1 MTSSRTAGALLA
13 LPTRLGS
20 ALLAVA
26 TQVGGTG
33 VLTAKVLAR
42 LFPPRIDRLELTR
55 SLHRMGVASVAIT
68 SATAVFVGG
77 IMVIQAAPMVQRFG
91 VKEIVG
97 WGAGFAT
104 LREVGPLLIAL
115 VFNGRV
121 GANNTAEL
129 ASMTVTDQI
138 DALRALAIDPI
149 TYLVVPRVLSMILMI
164 TVLTVIGDCVAMLG
178 ALGAAKALLDV
189 DPRVFLRSLVTLL
202 EPWDL
207 LSGLVKASIFG
218 TVIGFVSS
226 HYGLSVRG
234 GAPGVGHAVTASV
247 VASASG
253 IFALD
258 YLFTFIID

>member
-1 MTSSRTAGALLA
+1 MSATVLARAALA
-13 LPTRLGS
+13 LPTRLG
-20 ALLAVA
+20 AAVLGLANE
-26 TQVGGTG
+26 VGGTG
-33 VLTAKVLAR
+33 VLAGRVLAR

-55 SLHRMGVASVAIT
+55 NLHRMGVASVAIT
-68 SATAVFVGG
+68 SATAIFVGG

-91 VKEIVG
+91 VKELVG

-138 DALRALAIDPI
+138 DALRALVIDPI

-164 TVLTVIGDCVAMLG
+164 TVLTVIGDGVAMFG
-178 ALGAAKALLDV
+178 AMGAAKVLLDV

-207 LSGLVKASIFG
+207 LSGLVKASLFG
-218 TVIGFVSS
+218 TVIALVSS
-226 HYGLSVRG
+226 HYGLSVKG
-234 GAPGVGHAVTASV
+234 GAPGVGRAVTASV
-247 VASASG
+247 VASATG

-258 YLFTFIID
+258 YLFTFLID

>member
-1 MTSSRTAGALLA
+1 MSATVLARAALA
-13 LPTRLGS
+13 LPTRLG
-20 ALLAVA
+20 AAVLGLANE
-26 TQVGGTG
+26 VGGTG
-33 VLTAKVLAR
+33 VLAGRVLAR

-55 SLHRMGVASVAIT
+55 NLHRMGVASVAIT
-68 SATAVFVGG
+68 SATAIFVGG

-91 VKEIVG
+91 VKELVG

-138 DALRALAIDPI
+138 DALRALVIDPI

-164 TVLTVIGDCVAMLG
+164 TVLTIIGDGVAMFG
-178 ALGAAKALLDV
+178 AMGAAKVLLDV

-207 LSGLVKASIFG
+207 LSGLVKASLFG
-218 TVIGFVSS
+218 TVIALVSS
-226 HYGLSVRG
+226 HYGLSVKG
-234 GAPGVGHAVTASV
+234 GAPGVGRAVTASV
-247 VASASG
+247 VASATG

-258 YLFTFIID
+258 YLFTFLID

>member
-1 MTSSRTAGALLA
+1 MSASVLTRAALA
-13 LPTRLGS
+13 LPTRLG
-20 ALLAVA
+20 AAVLGLANE
-26 TQVGGTG
+26 VGGTG
-33 VLTAKVLAR
+33 VLAGRVLAR

-55 SLHRMGVASVAIT
+55 NLHRMGVASVAIT
-68 SATAVFVGG
+68 SATAIFVGG

-91 VKEIVG
+91 VKELVG

-138 DALRALAIDPI
+138 DALRALVIDPI

-164 TVLTVIGDCVAMLG
+164 TVLTIIGDGVAMFG
-178 ALGAAKALLDV
+178 AMGAAKVLLDV

-207 LSGLVKASIFG
+207 LSGLVKASLFG
-218 TVIGFVSS
+218 TVIALVSS
-226 HYGLSVRG
+226 HYGLSVKG
-234 GAPGVGHAVTASV
+234 GAPGVGRAVTASV
-247 VASASG
+247 VASATG

-258 YLFTFIID
+258 YLFTFLID

>member
-1 MTSSRTAGALLA
+1 MSASGLARASLA
-13 LPTRLGS
+13 LPTRLG
-20 ALLAVA
+20 AAVLGLANE
-26 TQVGGTG
+26 VGGTG
-33 VLTAKVLAR
+33 VLAGRVLAR

-55 SLHRMGVASVAIT
+55 NLHRMGVASVAIT
-68 SATAVFVGG
+68 SATAIFVGG

-91 VKEIVG
+91 VKELVG

-138 DALRALAIDPI
+138 DALRALVIDPI

-164 TVLTVIGDCVAMLG
+164 TVLTIIGDGVAMFG
-178 ALGAAKALLDV
+178 AMGAAKVLLDV

-207 LSGLVKASIFG
+207 LSGLVKASLFG
-218 TVIGFVSS
+218 TVIALVSS
-226 HYGLSVRG
+226 HYGLSVKG
-234 GAPGVGHAVTASV
+234 GAPGVGRAVTASV
-247 VASASG
+247 VASATG

-258 YLFTFIID
+258 YLFTFLID

>member
-1 MTSSRTAGALLA
+1 MSASVLARAALA
-13 LPTRLGS
+13 LPTRLG
-20 ALLAVA
+20 AAVLGLANE
-26 TQVGGTG
+26 VGGTG
-33 VLTAKVLAR
+33 VLAGRVLAR
-42 LFPPRIDRLELTR
+42 LFPPRIDRLELAR
-55 SLHRMGVASVAIT
+55 NLHRMGVASVAIT
-68 SATAVFVGG
+68 SATAIFVGG

-91 VKEIVG
+91 VKELVG

-138 DALRALAIDPI
+138 DALRALVIDPI

-164 TVLTVIGDCVAMLG
+164 TVLTIIGDGVAMFG
-178 ALGAAKALLDV
+178 AMGAAKVLLDV

-207 LSGLVKASIFG
+207 LSGLVKASLFG
-218 TVIGFVSS
+218 TVIALVSS
-226 HYGLSVRG
+226 HYGLSVKG
-234 GAPGVGHAVTASV
+234 GAPGVGRAVTASV
-247 VASASG
+247 VASATG

-258 YLFTFIID
+258 YLFTFLID

>member
-1 MTSSRTAGALLA
+1 MNRANVADALLA
-13 LPTRLGS
+13 LPTRLG
-20 ALLAVA
+20 AGVLELA
-26 TQVGGTG
+26 TQLGGTG
-33 VLTAKVLAR
+33 LLTGRVLAR
-42 LFPPRIDRLELTR
+42 LLPPRIDRLELTR
-55 SLHRMGVASVAIT
+55 NLYRTGVSSVSIT
-68 SATAVFVGG
+68 CATAIFTGG

-91 VKEIVG
+91 VKELVG

-138 DALRALAIDPI
+138 DALRALVIDPI
-149 TYLVVPRVLSMILMI
+149 TYLVLPRVLSMILMI
-164 TVLTVIGDCVAMLG
+164 TVLTVVGDCVAMLG
-178 ALGAAKALLDV
+178 AMGAAKALLDV
-189 DPRVFLRSLVTLL
+189 DPRVFFRSLVTLL
-202 EPWDL
+202 EPWDF

-218 TVIGFVSS
+218 TVIGLVSS
-226 HYGLSVRG
+226 YYGLAVKG
-234 GAPGVGHAVTASV
+234 GAPGVGRAVTASV

-258 YLFTFIID
+258 YLFTFIAD